1 MRVSLI
7 CALGS
12 NRAIGRQGDL
22 PWHISEDLKRFKRVT
37 MGHPIIMGRKTYESI
52 GRALPG
58 RTNIIVTRNDTYQ
71 AKGCELVHGL
81 DDALA
86 RARELEPGADGEV
99 FVVGGGELY
108 EQAMAQAERLYLTLV
123 DDAPADADTF
133 FPEYPTFTRTRESI
147 AGEGSAPSY
156 HFVTLERE

>member
-86 RARELEPGADGEV
+86 RARELEPGADGE
-99 FVVGGGELY
+99 EREPDEALR
-108 EQAMAQAERLYLTLV
+108 EAQALAHVDGTIECEFGAEPKAHKAEKKEEEFQGHER
-123 DDAPADADTF
+123 
-133 FPEYPTFTRTRESI
+133 
-147 AGEGSAPSY
+147 G
-156 HFVTLERE
+156 